1 MPTDTAPPATAPREQ
16 VHEFQIAGA
25 ADRRAVSLGVLA
37 LIAAAVLLALS
48 IRLAVHGSGPAA
60 LRAVVWV
67 AVIVLAAVGTQVL
80 RGLTQVTPGEAVV
93 VVVLCSDQATQPVV
107 NAGTLYQ

>member
-16 VHEFQIAGA
+16 VHELQIAGA
-25 ADRRAVSLGVLA
+25 ADRR
-37 LIAAAVLLALS
+37 
-48 IRLAVHGSGPAA
+48 
-60 LRAVVWV
+60 
-67 AVIVLAAVGTQVL
+67 